1 MATEMS
7 PPKDWL
13 TTLPTRHHRM
23 AAMEV
28 WEMEYQH
35 TDYRHDQAVCVEL
48 QQAVRNRHWSP
59 ERLAQATALPAHT
72 VLKHLGGELEPSA
85 DELLRYCAALGLSRE
100 RLLAKAALGG
110 VQRVRT
116 DRRASLLAVQEL
128 LSEIWGEA
136 TGEEREQML
145 GYVQQLGEH
154 IQQRRQGSR
163 LGDAKVPQESTEC
176 ERCVEYRAQLERLEL
191 ESVAQRRAVLSSD
204 TRNQIRQHTA
214 TARVQAGLP
223 AIPKGSSDG
232 PEDYE
237 QVQ

>member
-1 MATEMS
+1 
-7 PPKDWL
+7 
-13 TTLPTRHHRM
+13 
-23 AAMEV
+23 
-28 WEMEYQH
+28 MEYQH
-35 TDYRHDQAVCVEL
+35 TDYGHDQAVCVEL
-48 QQAVRNRHWSP
+48 RHAVRNRHWSP
-59 ERLAQATALPAHT
+59 EKLAQATALPVER
-72 VLKHLGGELEPSA
+72 VLKHLRGELEPST
-85 DELLRYCAALGLSRE
+85 DELARYSAALGLSRE
-100 RLLAKAALGG
+100 KLLAKAALEGADS
-110 VQRVRT
+110 VRT
-116 DRRASLLAVQEL
+116 DTRASLLAVQEL
-128 LSEIWGEA
+128 LGEIWGEA

-145 GYVQQLGEH
+145 GYVQQLGEQ

-163 LGDAKVPQESTEC
+163 VADAKVPQESTEC

-191 ESVAQRRAVLSSD
+191 ETAAHRRVVLSSD